1 MILDVFF
8 KSLQEAWSP
17 VMPIEFEL
25 VSSEI
30 NPQFAQ
36 IADENDLIILT
47 RFEVEGTA
55 KVQGLI
61 DLAYPYASLK
71 PVRELLRNRV
81 QTGDGN
87 EESEKQW
94 QQDLQ
99 VAVESAEVQL
109 RVLLGQMESTLGDI
123 QRMQE
128 GDILLFKKPD
138 TARMLVND
146 LPAFDVQ
153 VGTMGTQVAVQIERS
168 VIPDQE

>member
-1 MILDVFF
+1 
-8 KSLQEAWSP
+8 
-17 VMPIEFEL
+17 MPLEFEL

-55 KVQGLI
+55 QVQGFI

-71 PVRELLRNRV
+71 PVRELLRARM

-94 QQDLQ
+94 RQDLE
-99 VAVESAEVQL
+99 VAVETAEIEL
-109 RVLLGQMESTLGDI
+109 RVLLGQMDITLGEI
-123 QRMQE
+123 QNMQD
-128 GDILLFKKPD
+128 GDVLFFKKPD
-138 TARMLVND
+138 AARMLVNG

-153 VGTMGTQVAVQIERS
+153 VGTLGTQVAVQIERS